1 MENTVKNYFG
11 TIMKKY
17 SVFSLLLISCLLF
30 TAYYIVDKFNI
41 ASLIYSK
48 AGNYAIPVFFGLVL
62 LAVFFFLYKTT
73 AEGVN
78 FGDLCLWGG
87 LGFNVIL
94 NVYLLITGTDLYRTI
109 IAVTLNAFFVVFI
122 LIRLAVYGKISGR
135 DSSLYFKTVFKKFP
149 VWFLI
154 GLSALLVY
162 AFYLADRDRLI
173 SYATDIFRNDLVVTI
188 STVVLSVVAGLY
200 VLTSLVW
207 KKVNFTDF
215 ALIVALVFELFVAVY
230 MLIFG
235 YRDGIATIAVVCLQ
249 FILAILFIRY
259 RLVDTSS
266 VSQDNGKCYLRK
278 VFGEYNPLFILLF
291 GFAIGYVS
299 YFIFNYHFAIYEFS
313 SLFTYTAIGCYVL
326 FGLLM
331 VAGLIAVI
339 KGFNKKTGNLAD
351 LCLLSGFIA
360 SLSSIALYVFTYPLS
375 LLILGALIVSSILLL
390 VLILI
395 RRTRIK

>member
-11 TIMKKY
+11 TMIKKY

-30 TAYYIVDKFNI
+30 TAYYVVDKFNL

-62 LAVFFFLYKTT
+62 LAVFYFLYKTT

-94 NVYLLITGTDLYRTI
+94 NVYLLITGTDFYRTV
-109 IAVTLNAFFVVFI
+109 IAVTLNAFFVVFV

-149 VWFLI
+149 IWFLI

-215 ALIVALVFELFVAVY
+215 ALIVALIFELFVAVY

-235 YRDGIATIAVVCLQ
+235 YRDGMATIAVVCLQ

-266 VSQDNGKCYLRK
+266 ASQENGKCYLRK

-291 GFAIGYVS
+291 GLAIGYVS
-299 YFIFNYHFAIYEFS
+299 YFIFNYHFAIFEFS

-331 VAGLIAVI
+331 LAGLIAVI

-351 LCLLSGFIA
+351 LCLLSGFVA
-360 SLSSIALYVFTYPLS
+360 SLSSIALYVFVEPLS

-395 RRTRIK
+395 RKTRIK